1 MIGQTISHYII
12 IEQIGGGGQGV
23 VYKARDTRLGRF
35 VALKFLPGDL
45 AQDPQVL
52 ERFQREARAAS
63 ALNHPNICTIYD
75 IDLEGGRAFIAM
87 EFLDGMTL
95 KHRIDGHPME
105 PELLLKLAI
114 DIADALEA
122 AHQAGIVHR
131 DIKPANIF
139 VTKRGH
145 AKILDFGLAKVSFA
159 DGLLQA
165 LGANS
170 DETVTV
176 RDEQLSRAGA
186 MVGTVAYMSPEQV
199 RTKELDARTDLFS
212 FGAVLYEMATGE
224 AAFRG
229 ESSGVIC
236 SEVLN
241 KNPQPPSQLNPKV
254 SAQLEDI
261 IQKALEKELH
271 LRYQHAADMREDLQR
286 LKQDTDSGSHHSSA
300 VPRRVPR
307 TKGRPWWVAIAAVVI
322 LAAVVAGYFVF
333 RRPDK
338 LTDKDSIVLADFAN
352 STGEPVFDD
361 ALNPALVVEFRQT
374 PFLNVLGPD
383 KVRGTLK
390 LLDHSE
396 NDSLTPELAREV
408 CLRTSSKALI
418 AGSIADAGNGYR
430 IRLTAANCQTGKTM
444 ANTEMEAASRDQ
456 VVKTLGVAG
465 ADLRRKLGEPK
476 GSLQKFNK
484 PLDEATSSSLEAL
497 QAVTLAANLKR
508 QHGDAATGVAYLKRA
523 VDLDPNYAQAYV
535 RLGIGH
541 LNASETSLTAQNF
554 RKAYELRDR
563 VTQRDRFAIESFYY
577 IGVTGELEKG
587 IQTFTDA
594 VKVYPNDPTWYM
606 DLSAEFMATGQYEK
620 AVAQAKESIRL
631 EPAAAAY
638 VNLMTSYISLNRFDE
653 AKATFEDARA
663 HKVDDALLYMQRYIL
678 AFLQD
683 DSNLMREG
691 VAWAVGKP
699 GVEDAFLCAQSHT
712 EAFYGR
718 MRKAG
723 QFSQNAVALATQARA
738 SQSAANCRIGEALHE
753 AEIGDPG
760 KAQLRVVEALALST
774 ALGTKTSAALALAR
788 AGDVAQA
795 EKLAHE
801 LYQAFPQGTMMQ
813 NYHLPTI
820 RASIELQRNNPA
832 KAIEI
837 LEAAVPYELGGFGSF
852 STLYPAYVRGE
863 AYLKAGQGQ
872 RAAAEFQKLIDHS
885 GVVNNFITGALAR
898 LQLGRARVMMGDKEA
913 ARKSYQDFLTIWKD
927 ADPDVPIYKQAKAEY
942 AKLQ

>member
-1 MIGQTISHYII
+1 MIGQTISHYLI
-12 IEQIGGGGQGV
+12 IEKLGGGGQGV
-23 VYKARDTRLGRF
+23 VYKARDMRLGRF

-45 AQDPQVL
+45 AHDQQVL

-63 ALNHPNICTIYD
+63 ALNHPNICTVYD
-75 IDLEGGRAFIAM
+75 IDQEGGRAFIAM

-95 KHRIDGHPME
+95 KHGIDGHPME
-105 PELLLKLAI
+105 SELLLTLAI
-114 DIADALEA
+114 DIADALDA

-159 DGLLQA
+159 EGPLQA
-165 LGANS
+165 PGATS
-170 DETVTV
+170 EETVTL
-176 RDEQLSRAGA
+176 RDEQPSSPGA
-186 MVGTVAYMSPEQV
+186 MLGTVTYMSPEQV
-199 RTKELDARTDLFS
+199 RAQELDPRTDLFS
-212 FGAVLYEMATGE
+212 FGSVLYEMATGE
-224 AAFRG
+224 APFQG
-229 ESSGVIC
+229 ESPGVIC
-236 SEVLN
+236 SEILT
-241 KNPQPPSQLNPKV
+241 KNPRPPSQLNANV

-261 IQKALEKELH
+261 IHRALEKERER
-271 LRYQHAADMREDLQR
+271 RYQHAAEMREDLQG
-286 LKQDTDSGSHHSSA
+286 LKRDSDSGSHRS
-300 VPRRVPR
+300 
-307 TKGRPWWVAIAAVVI
+307 AAVARQAPPTKARLRWLATATVVI
-322 LAAVVAGYFVF
+322 VVAMVAGYFVS
-333 RRPDK
+333 RRPTK

-361 ALNPALVVEFRQT
+361 ALNPALLVEFRQT

-383 KVRGTLK
+383 KVRRTLK
-390 LLDHSE
+390 LLTHAAD
-396 NDSLTPELAREV
+396 DKLTSELARDV
-408 CLRTSSKALI
+408 CQHTNSKAFV
-418 AGSIADAGNGYR
+418 AGSISDAGNGYR
-430 IRLTAANCQTGKTM
+430 IGLTATNCQTGETM
-444 ANTEMEAASRDQ
+444 ASTEMEAASRDQ

-465 ADLRRKLGEPK
+465 ANLRRKLGEPK
-476 GSLQKFNK
+476 ESRQRFNK

-497 QAVTLAANLKR
+497 QAVTLAVNLKR
-508 QHGDAATGVAYLKRA
+508 QHGDAATGAAYLKRA

-683 DSNLMREG
+683 DTNAMREE
-691 VAWAVGKP
+691 VAWATGKP
-699 GVEDAFLCAQSHT
+699 GVEDAFLCARSHT

-738 SQSAANCRIGEALHE
+738 SQSAADCRVGEALQQ
-753 AEIGDPG
+753 AEIDNPG
-760 KAQLRVVEALALST
+760 RAQQRVVEALALST
-774 ALGTKTSAALALAR
+774 ALGTKTSSALALAR

-801 LYQAFPQGTMMQ
+801 LNQAFPQGTMMQ

-837 LEAAVPYELGGFGSF
+837 LQVAVPYELGGFGSF
-852 STLYPAYVRGE
+852 GALYPAYVRGE
-863 AYLKAGQGQ
+863 AYLKTGQGQ
-872 RAAAEFQKLIDHS
+872 LAAVEFQKVIDHS
-885 GVVNNFITGALAR
+885 GIVNNFITGALAH
-898 LQLGRARVMMGDKEA
+898 LQLGRAQAMMGSTA
-913 ARKSYQDFLTIWKD
+913 ADRKS
-927 ADPDVPIYKQAKAEY
+927 VV
-942 AKLQ
+942 